1 MLVEVDDQI
10 RTEWADCYMEQAV
23 TSSTGRSFLWEPFL
37 FGSSSEEKK
46 NGERERIEEHQTDRP
61 TDFAQDA
68 PATEGDR
75 EGEIER
81 KRQLKSV
88 E

>member
-1 MLVEVDDQI
+1 MVLVEVDDQI

-46 NGERERIEEHQTDRP
+46 NGERERE
-61 TDFAQDA
+61 
-68 PATEGDR
+68 
-75 EGEIER
+75 
-81 KRQLKSV
+81 
-88 E
+88 